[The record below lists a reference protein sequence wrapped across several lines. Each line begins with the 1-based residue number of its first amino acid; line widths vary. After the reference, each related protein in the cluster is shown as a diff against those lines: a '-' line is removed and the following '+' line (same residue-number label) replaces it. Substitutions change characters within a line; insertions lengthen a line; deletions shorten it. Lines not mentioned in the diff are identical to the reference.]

1 LPFWNK
7 KDKTEEENMKLHS
20 LTGGEMG
27 GGGRGRG
34 REVGREGR
42 GYSIRI
48 GIRGSTGNQTE
59 IE

>member
-1 LPFWNK
+1 
-7 KDKTEEENMKLHS
+7 MKLHS

-27 GGGRGRG
+27 GGGGRGRG
-34 REVGREGR
+34 REGGREGR